1 MLSRLR
7 MSVNDCIEEYEALG
21 EKIFGHPRPIPNGAV
36 LWHKFDYRILEQ
48 VIKDVTAR
56 YSERG
61 RFPKH
66 YAFKET
72 DQDMFQW

>member
-7 MSVNDCIEEYEALG
+7 MSVDECIKEYEALG
-21 EKIFGHPRPIPNGAV
+21 EQIFGNPRPIPNGAT
-36 LWHKFDYRILEQ
+36 LWHKFDCRTLEK

-61 RFPKH
+61 RFENH
-66 YAFKET
+66 YALDRA